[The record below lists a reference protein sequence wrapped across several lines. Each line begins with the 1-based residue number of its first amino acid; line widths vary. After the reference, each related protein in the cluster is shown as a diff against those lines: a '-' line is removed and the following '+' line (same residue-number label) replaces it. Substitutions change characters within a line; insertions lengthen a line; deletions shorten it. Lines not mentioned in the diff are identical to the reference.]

1 MRLRENPVFEE
12 VRLTRVHAGVTNRGG
27 TNGPI
32 LSGVAGTHGVAV
44 TEAMVAFNREE
55 AVTDEVG
62 VAKGS
67 RAELNTRA
75 VVAPRD
81 YSRLCRGGGPCQ
93 NRTVEVHEGIR
104 AVREQRVERGP
115 TGGGGSGC
123 RGRSTRLLAIFLEA
137 CEEEGLVL
145 DDGAAKGG
153 TPNVLGA
160 GKRLATFLDCRV
172 EALRSGSRV
181 VIGDHVD
188 NRTGCAAKFCILV
201 RSLDTGL
208 LLHGGKRDAES
219 LTGHG
224 DVVVLSAVN

>member
-1 MRLRENPVFEE
+1 VRLRENPVFEG
-12 VRLTRVHAGVTNRGG
+12 VRLIRVHAGITNRGG

-55 AVTDEVG
+55 AVTDQVG

-104 AVREQRVERGP
+104 AVREQTSGDLP
-115 TGGGGSGC
+115 GSL
-123 RGRSTRLLAIFLEA
+123 RRRRS
-137 CEEEGLVL
+137 C
-145 DDGAAKGG
+145 
-153 TPNVLGA
+153 
-160 GKRLATFLDCRV
+160 
-172 EALRSGSRV
+172 S
-181 VIGDHVD
+181 
-188 NRTGCAAKFCILV
+188 
-201 RSLDTGL
+201 
-208 LLHGGKRDAES
+208 
-219 LTGHG
+219 
-224 DVVVLSAVN
+224 